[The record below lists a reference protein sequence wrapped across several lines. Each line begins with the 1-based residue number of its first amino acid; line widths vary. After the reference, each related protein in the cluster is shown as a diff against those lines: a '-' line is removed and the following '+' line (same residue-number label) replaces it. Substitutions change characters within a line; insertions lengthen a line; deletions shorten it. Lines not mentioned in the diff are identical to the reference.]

1 VTDHS
6 RSRCSACQNP
16 RIAKIEAALAEGG
29 TVRAVSRR
37 FGLSRSSLSRHR
49 AHSAPAPPADLGD
62 LDAGDPGDRLNA
74 LYTFAQ
80 ETLRQAQASGAG
92 NLVVDAHSEV
102 RLTLAALGRLHRE
115 GYRDPLPEQGR
126 ERLGFEC
133 RKAVTI
139 LGHASTPRDRIGPRA
154 TSAAS

>member
-1 VTDHS
+1 
-6 RSRCSACQNP
+6 
-16 RIAKIEAALAEGG
+16 
-29 TVRAVSRR
+29 
-37 FGLSRSSLSRHR
+37 
-49 AHSAPAPPADLGD
+49 

-139 LGHASTPRDRIGPRA
+139 LGHASTLRDRIRAQSNLRRLLEDLAAPRSPGPLCA
-154 TSAAS
+154 GTSW